1 MTNGRNRPD
10 LLIVGGGVIGL
21 AIARDA
27 AARGL
32 RVTLLERKTCGRE
45 ASWAAAGMLSPLGEA
60 LEPGPFLEFGLD
72 SLKAYPAFVAE
83 LEEETG
89 IGVELRKC
97 GKLRL
102 ALSEEEEERL
112 RARLH
117 WARDRDLTARW
128 LEPGELRAEEPA
140 LGAPAL
146 GGLLLEDD
154 FRVDNRALARALVE
168 SLRLRGVSIR
178 EGVEARGVDVRSGRA
193 RAVLLEDGES
203 LPASTVLLAAGAW
216 TGTLEGLPF
225 PVPVRPVRG
234 QMMALRLDAPP
245 SLRVLESEEVYL
257 VPRDDG
263 RILVGATEEEVGF
276 RRETTAGGLAD
287 ILDAALRLVPGL
299 RSASVDQTWSGL
311 RPGSLDGLPILGG
324 HPEVKDLYIAT
335 GHFRNGILLTPATAR
350 AMGALVTGAAGPMPP
365 AEFGPQRFPTSAEP
379 STP

>member
-21 AIARDA
+21 ATARDA

-60 LEPGPFLEFGLD
+60 LQPGPFLQFGLD
-72 SLKAYPAFVAE
+72 SLEAYPAFVAE

-102 ALSEEEEERL
+102 ALSGDEEERL

-117 WARDRDLTARW
+117 WARDRDLDARW
-128 LEPGELRAEEPA
+128 LKPGELRAEEPA
-140 LGAPAL
+140 LAAPAL

-178 EGVEARGVDVRSGRA
+178 EGVEARGVDVRNGRA

-203 LPASTVLLAAGAW
+203 VPASAVLLAAGAW

-245 SLRVLESEEVYL
+245 SRRVLESEEVYL

-276 RRETTAGGLAD
+276 RSETTAGGLAD

-299 RSASVDQTWSGL
+299 RSASVDRAWSGL

-365 AEFGPQRFPTSAEP
+365 AEFGPERFPTSAEA
-379 STP
+379 STS

>member
-21 AIARDA
+21 ATARDA

-60 LEPGPFLEFGLD
+60 LQPGPFLQFGLD
-72 SLKAYPAFVAE
+72 SLEAYPAFVAE

-102 ALSEEEEERL
+102 ALSEDEEERL

-117 WARDRDLTARW
+117 WARDRDLAARW

-140 LGAPAL
+140 LAAPAL

-154 FRVDNRALARALVE
+154 LRVDNRALARALVE

-178 EGVEARGVDVRSGRA
+178 EGVEARGVDVRNGRA

-203 LPASTVLLAAGAW
+203 LPASAVLLAAGAW

-245 SLRVLESEEVYL
+245 SRRVLESEEVYL

-276 RRETTAGGLAD
+276 RSETTAGGLAD

-299 RSASVDQTWSGL
+299 RSASVDRAWSGL
-311 RPGSLDGLPILGG
+311 RPGSLDGLPILGR

-350 AMGALVTGAAGPMPP
+350 AMGALVTGAAGPIPP
-365 AEFGPQRFPTSAEP
+365 AEFGPERFSTSAEA
-379 STP
+379 STS

>member
-21 AIARDA
+21 ATARDA

-32 RVTLLERKTCGRE
+32 RVTLLERGNCGRE

-60 LEPGPFLEFGLD
+60 LQPGPFLRFGLD
-72 SLKAYPAFVAE
+72 SLEAYPAFVAE
-83 LEEETG
+83 LQEETG

-102 ALSEEEEERL
+102 ALSEGEEERL
-112 RARLH
+112 RARFH
-117 WARDRDLTARW
+117 WARDRNLDVRW
-128 LEPGELRAEEPA
+128 LESGELQAEEPA
-140 LGAPAL
+140 LVAPAR

-178 EGVEARGVDVRSGRA
+178 EGEEVRGVAVRNGRA
-193 RAVLLEDGES
+193 RAVLLADGES
-203 LPASTVLLAAGAW
+203 LPASAVLLAAGAW

-234 QMMALRLDAPP
+234 QMLALHPAASP
-245 SLRVLESEEVYL
+245 SRRVLESEEVYL

-263 RILVGATEEEVGF
+263 RVLVGATEEEVGF

-287 ILDAALRLVPGL
+287 VLNAALRLVPGL
-299 RSASVDQTWSGL
+299 RSASVDQTWAGL
-311 RPGSLDGLPILGG
+311 RPGSPDGLPILGA
-324 HPEVKDLYIAT
+324 HPGVKDLYIAT
-335 GHFRNGILLTPATAR
+335 GHFRNGILLTPATAG
-350 AMGALVTGAAGPMPP
+350 AMGALVTGGPGPVPP
-365 AEFGPQRFPTSAEP
+365 PEFGPERFRTSAE
-379 STP
+379 TAT